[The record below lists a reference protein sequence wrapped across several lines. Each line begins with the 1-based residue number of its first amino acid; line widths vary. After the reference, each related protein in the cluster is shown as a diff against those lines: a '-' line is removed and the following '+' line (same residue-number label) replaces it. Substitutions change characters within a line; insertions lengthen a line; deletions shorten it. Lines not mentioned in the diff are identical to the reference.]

1 MGPIL
6 AKGRWKF
13 GTSHG
18 RDRRFSPEA
27 ACSMDKVTEI
37 KHKRAH
43 MTAQEI
49 QFLDCATVPNTQPNA
64 AECGLLL
71 FLILICNYYVILI
84 PDTE

>member
-49 QFLDCATVPNTQPNA
+49 QFLDCATVPPHSRT
-64 AECGLLL
+64 LLNVAFCYSL
-71 FLILICNYYVILI
+71 F
-84 PDTE
+84 